1 MEDLNLHPLYK
12 KHNIDSA
19 MNSLW
24 EFYKGRFIPLF
35 VISLVMSLIT
45 QYASTLIDVKEL
57 QNITDPLLLL
67 EKMKDYVVPFAI
79 ISLVSLLFSTILQ
92 YYVIYNPLNKSVTI
106 FTALYKSLRYFI
118 PYLIIM
124 VLLAFAGGIAIVLGL
139 FLLIVGAFFAMI
151 YVMTLYLFVLPVL
164 MIEDNSI
171 GLTISRSFS
180 LMHRKLWPNIGWTAV
195 FLIIMI
201 VVSVLLSALIL
212 IPFTGGFLKSIF
224 GADKSGDI
232 ANITTKPLYIFL
244 SAIAGALT
252 MPAMPIFACILYF
265 NGRANE
271 NNVIPQAEIVQ
282 ENVPVRVEDL
292 YAKPYSDDHPD
303 NPENK
308 NKE

>member
-1 MEDLNLHPLYK
+1 
-12 KHNIDSA
+12 
-19 MNSLW
+19 
-24 EFYKGRFIPLF
+24 
-35 VISLVMSLIT
+35 
-45 QYASTLIDVKEL
+45 
-57 QNITDPLLLL
+57 
-67 EKMKDYVVPFAI
+67 
-79 ISLVSLLFSTILQ
+79 
-92 YYVIYNPLNKSVTI
+92 
-106 FTALYKSLRYFI
+106 
-118 PYLIIM
+118 
-124 VLLAFAGGIAIVLGL
+124 
-139 FLLIVGAFFAMI
+139 
-151 YVMTLYLFVLPVL
+151 

-271 NNVIPQAEIVQ
+271 NNVIPQTEIVQ

>member
-124 VLLAFAGGIAIVLGL
+124 VLLAFAGGIAFVLGL